1 MGVTAHLREKE
12 ERKSKAF
19 YNGKRV
25 NSKKYQQIEGLISAI
40 SADIVN
46 GVQRSDI
53 LTKLKEKMYDEQSQP
68 YKEST
73 AINYYWAATQ
83 RLKEDREEDME
94 TLKDKLYSQ
103 YYQLYTDAMMVGNT
117 FAAKSVLDSIAKV
130 FINDNRKN
138 VDVTVDNSNDKINIS
153 FGFDSE

>member
-19 YNGKRV
+19 FNGKRA
-25 NSKKYQQIEGLISAI
+25 NSKKYQEIEELISAI

-53 LTKLKEKMYDEQSQP
+53 IIKLKEGLYKEQTHP

-73 AINYYWAATQ
+73 AVNYYWAATQ

-117 FAAKSVLDSIAKV
+117 IGAKSVLDSIAKLFLPV
-130 FINDNRKN
+130 QKQGMNIEIDN
-138 VDVTVDNSNDKINIS
+138 NSEKINIS
-153 FGFDSE
+153 FGFDTE